1 MNELKNTAQEG
12 AENLT
17 EGNKTFSQE
26 DVNRIIQER
35 LAKEKQKGQEALTAR
50 EQELAAKEYRLDATA
65 VLREKGL
72 PDELADMIKADS
84 VEEFSKNVEAIV
96 GLIGNRKETEE
107 PQVIATGS
115 VIGAIGGIGRGT
127 DPIRDAFGL
136 KK

>member
-1 MNELKNTAQEG
+1 MDKLKNTAQEG
-12 AENLT
+12 TENLT

-65 VLREKGL
+65 ILREKGL
-72 PDELADMIKADS
+72 PDELADMIKAGS
-84 VEEFSKNVEAIV
+84 VEEFSKNVETIV

-115 VIGAIGGIGRGT
+115 VIGAIGDMGT
-127 DPIRDAFGL
+127 EVDPIRKAFGL

>member
-1 MNELKNTAQEG
+1 MDKLKNTAQEG
-12 AENLT
+12 EENLT

-65 VLREKGL
+65 ILREKGL
-72 PDELADMIKADS
+72 PDELADMIKAGS
-84 VEEFSKNVEAIV
+84 VEEFSKNVETIV

-115 VIGAIGGIGRGT
+115 VIGAISGIGT
-127 DPIRDAFGL
+127 EADPIRKAFGL